1 MGAFREGDVF
11 VMVVKVDVDVDGVVF
26 SRIGPIV
33 CGGICLKEFLTA
45 EGSLSNVWRLSG

>member
-1 MGAFREGDVF
+1 MGAFREGDVC
-11 VMVVKVDVDVDGVVF
+11 VMVVEVDVDVVVF

-45 EGSLSNVWRLSG
+45 EGSLSNVWRLSE